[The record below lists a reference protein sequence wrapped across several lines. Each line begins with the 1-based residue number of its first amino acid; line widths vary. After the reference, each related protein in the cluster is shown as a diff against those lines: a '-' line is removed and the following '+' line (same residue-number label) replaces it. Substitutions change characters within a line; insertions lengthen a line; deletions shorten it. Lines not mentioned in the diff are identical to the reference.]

1 MVKNESGIHPKG
13 YRILVLPEE
22 VEKKTASG
30 IITVSGTTE
39 KMEEMAQTIGV
50 VIEVGQSAYKEYIS
64 AGFEPWCQV
73 GDRVTFAK
81 YGGLLNTGK
90 DGKKYR
96 VLNDMDIVSVVE
108 EGVK

>member
-22 VEKKTASG
+22 IEKKTESG
-30 IITVSGTTE
+30 IILNSATTE
-39 KMEEMAQTIGV
+39 KMEEMAQTIGLV
-50 VIEVGQSAYKEYIS
+50 VEVGASAYAEDIA
-64 AGFEPWCQV
+64 AGMEPWCVV

-96 VLNDMDIVSVVE
+96 VINDRDIVSTVE